1 MSNIVS
7 LYIDKYNVKDN
18 ESEEKRVRGLIKKL
32 HEKKSV
38 FCDFPFDYMVEDE
51 QLELLHYI
59 MTSLPERQIM
69 ANMKKID
76 VDRYYMNFAYQRDIS
91 KMETKHI
98 LENELEGYVPISLAS
113 EILNSRYIIRDPRK
127 NIKDVLKYL
136 FEMNEIIIRSYFQE
150 QQQLKILGIRVYNFE
165 YIREYI
171 DYVTNVLLQLLVY
184 RVINEESVETFSVI
198 KKLSDKISEIDGAIE
213 KQLSRSKAKWLKSKE
228 NGYKDLDA
236 EIVSECFS
244 LYVTHR
250 SKFCEEYNIKKVL
263 LDEMHNFPLLFE
275 DIPTEYKA
283 EKVFI
288 PEDEFKL
295 VKEIITEGQHID
307 GYKEK
312 IESVGTFISIMACYG
327 GRQCSPSCLQ
337 DLKVYFREIF
347 ISKSSYRRRKASRI
361 VKEYIDQVVTAKKEG
376 KVIPEFNKK
385 SQYMFVR
392 EKISRGYFREKGL
405 SKEYIEKVVLEKK
418 LYDLMLKLYLFYNVQ
433 DSLEFIYEVNNNL
446 LKVYDLMIGER
457 NF

>member
-1 MSNIVS
+1 
-7 LYIDKYNVKDN
+7 
-18 ESEEKRVRGLIKKL
+18 
-32 HEKKSV
+32 
-38 FCDFPFDYMVEDE
+38 
-51 QLELLHYI
+51 
-59 MTSLPERQIM
+59 M
-69 ANMKKID
+69 ANMKKVD

-136 FEMNEIIIRSYFQE
+136 FQMNEIIIRSYFQE

-244 LYVTHR
+244 MYVTHR
-250 SKFCEEYNIKKVL
+250 SKFYEEYNIKKIL
-263 LDEMHNFPLLFE
+263 IDEMHNFPSLFE

-307 GYKEK
+307 GYKDK
-312 IESVGTFISIMACYG
+312 IESVRTFIGIMACYG
-327 GRQCSPSCLQ
+327 GRQCFPSCLQ

-405 SKEYIEKVVLEKK
+405 SKEYIEKVALEKK

-433 DSLEFIYEVNNNL
+433 DSLDFIYEVNNNL
-446 LKVYDLMIGER
+446 LKVYGLKIGER